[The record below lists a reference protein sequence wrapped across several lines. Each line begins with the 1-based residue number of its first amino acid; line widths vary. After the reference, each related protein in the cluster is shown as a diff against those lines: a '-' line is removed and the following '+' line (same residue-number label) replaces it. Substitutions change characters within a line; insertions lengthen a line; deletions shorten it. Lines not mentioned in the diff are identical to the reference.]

1 VPHQVEHAFP
11 AGHPTAAGH
20 FPGNPVI
27 PGAVLLD
34 VVLRAVFGGESGPCE
49 VRSAKFLH
57 PVRPGDVMT
66 IRWNEG
72 AGTRFDCAVGGRPV
86 LTGSV
91 RR

>member
-1 VPHQVEHAFP
+1 VPHRIEHAFP
-11 AGHPTAAGH
+11 ADHPTAAGH

-34 VVLRAVFGGESGPCE
+34 VVLRAVFGGESGACE

-57 PVRPGDVMT
+57 PVRPGDVMSV
-66 IRWNEG
+66 RWNDD
-72 AGTRFDCAVGGRPV
+72 AAIRFDCAVGGRAV

>member
-1 VPHQVEHAFP
+1 MSHRIEYAFP
-11 AGHPTAAGH
+11 ADHPTAAGH

-34 VVLRAVFGGESGPCE
+34 VVLRAVYGDDAVACE
-49 VRSAKFLH
+49 IRSAKFLH
-57 PVRPGDVMT
+57 PVRPGDVMS

-72 AGTRFDCAVGGRPV
+72 ASIRFDCVVGDRTV

>member
-1 VPHQVEHAFP
+1 MPHWIEHAFP
-11 AGHPTAAGH
+11 ADHPTAAGH

-34 VVLRAVFGGESGPCE
+34 VVLRAVFGGESAACE
-49 VRSAKFLH
+49 VLSAKFLH
-57 PVRPGDVMT
+57 PVRPGDVMSV
-66 IRWNEG
+66 RWTDG
-72 AGTRFDCAVGGRPV
+72 DAIRFDCAVGDRPV

>member
-1 VPHQVEHAFP
+1 MRHRTEHAFP
-11 AGHPTAAGH
+11 ADHPTAAGH

-34 VVLRAVFGGESGPCE
+34 VVLRAVYGGETGACE
-49 VRSAKFLH
+49 FRSAKFLH
-57 PVRPGDVMT
+57 PVRPGDVMS
-66 IRWNEG
+66 IRWSDG
-72 AGTRFDCAVGGRPV
+72 AAIRFDCAVGAQPV

>member
-1 VPHQVEHAFP
+1 MPHRIKHAFP
-11 AGHPTAAGH
+11 VDHPTAAGH

-34 VVLRAVFGGESGPCE
+34 VVLRVVFGGELGACE

-57 PVRPGDVMT
+57 PVRPGDVMS

-72 AGTRFDCAVGGRPV
+72 DSIRFDCAVGERPV